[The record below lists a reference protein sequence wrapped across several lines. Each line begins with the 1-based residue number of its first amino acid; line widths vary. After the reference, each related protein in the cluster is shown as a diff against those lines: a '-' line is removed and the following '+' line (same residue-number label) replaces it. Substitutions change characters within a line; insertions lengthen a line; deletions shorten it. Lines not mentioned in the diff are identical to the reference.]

1 MRERGLVLAH
11 QVNDVT
17 QRLNGHLVAL
27 QGGDNDL
34 PQLLNDTGMVGR
46 GDGNIR
52 ECGHDL
58 ASEHCQLLG
67 RDVFL
72 GQPLLN
78 FYRLGAQAQVVRPP
92 VFGETAQVGQ
102 VDVREQRCAKPLA
115 FGAGAPRAVEEQ
127 VVDQLLDGDI
137 PARLQ
142 RAEEP

>member
-11 QVNDVT
+11 QINDVT

-34 PQLLNDTGMVGR
+34 PQLLDDTGMVGR

-58 ASEHCQLLG
+58 ATEHRQLLG

-72 GQPLLN
+72 GQLLPGTK
-78 FYRLGAQAQVVRPP
+78 RR
-92 VFGETAQVGQ
+92 
-102 VDVREQRCAKPLA
+102 
-115 FGAGAPRAVEEQ
+115 
-127 VVDQLLDGDI
+127 
-137 PARLQ
+137 
-142 RAEEP
+142 

>member
-1 MRERGLVLAH
+1 MIFKYWGLEEFVSVGIAEVRERGLVLAH

-27 QGGDNDL
+27 QSGDNDL

-58 ASEHCQLLG
+58 ATKHRQLLG

-72 GQPLLN
+72 GQ
-78 FYRLGAQAQVVRPP
+78 
-92 VFGETAQVGQ
+92 
-102 VDVREQRCAKPLA
+102 
-115 FGAGAPRAVEEQ
+115 
-127 VVDQLLDGDI
+127 QL
-137 PARLQ
+137 
-142 RAEEP
+142 

>member
-34 PQLLNDTGMVGR
+34 PQLFDDTGMVGC

-58 ASEHCQLLG
+58 ATEHASNLML
-67 RDVFL
+67 RI
-72 GQPLLN
+72 
-78 FYRLGAQAQVVRPP
+78 
-92 VFGETAQVGQ
+92 
-102 VDVREQRCAKPLA
+102 RCLVLE
-115 FGAGAPRAVEEQ
+115 FQ
-127 VVDQLLDGDI
+127 HLI
-137 PARLQ
+137 Y
-142 RAEEP
+142 